1 MICACWHRMKNETTV
16 AVKAYLLQKKGQQVL
31 RHQVTPTQVTNASA
45 GFAAMDPIVKTQCL
59 D

>member
-1 MICACWHRMKNETTV
+1 MKNETTV